1 MRLRHPQRAATI
13 ADLKDDNLKGIDYL
27 RKRGWRK
34 VKEDDEPEE
43 ELPDGKMTKMPK
55 EAPKMPVHD
64 EQEEDGTAE
73 VLDGYVVPDDK
84 QDHPIVAEEKPK
96 RKYTRKN

>member
-1 MRLRHPQRAATI
+1 
-13 ADLKDDNLKGIDYL
+13 LKDDNLKGIDYL

-43 ELPDGKMTKMPK
+43 ELPDGKMTKMPNPGYSLRPVEVPV